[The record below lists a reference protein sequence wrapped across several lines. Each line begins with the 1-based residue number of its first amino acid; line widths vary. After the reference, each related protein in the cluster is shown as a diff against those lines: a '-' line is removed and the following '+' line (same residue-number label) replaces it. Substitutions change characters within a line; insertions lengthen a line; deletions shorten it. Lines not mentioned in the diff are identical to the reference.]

1 MCLMKTNTKTNNLI
15 RDIVI
20 FGDFVALNILF
31 YIFLQI
37 ERSYLHLGSGPYG
50 NLLAIMQNCG
60 MVVAQFY
67 FSTIIHKRFSASE
80 QVLKRATYLILTQIV
95 CAAIFTKLFFT
106 MENYA
111 TPAIPFY
118 IYFGAFLYLTLII
131 LRFTER
137 YFIKK
142 YRSFGKNSRSVTF
155 IGSDKSLIGLY
166 KSLVSDPSTGYRVI
180 GYYADEIMDGA
191 PEGLKRLGTLQ
202 DLNHIMDDTDVL
214 NVNSMDEVY
223 CSLPWS
229 MHDEVNKIMKY
240 CDKNVIHF
248 YYVPIY
254 AESFGHSLK
263 IETIGDSITFTNY
276 ETPLSLPTNRLV
288 KRIFDIAVSSF
299 ALICLLPFIPIVALF
314 IKIQSPG
321 PIFFKQERTG
331 MNGKEFKC
339 YKFRSMHIN
348 KDADKIQATENDPR
362 KFAFGNFM
370 RKMNIDELPQFWNV
384 LIGTMSIVGP
394 RPHMLLHTE
403 TYAKLIDKYMVR
415 HFVKPG
421 VTGWAQ
427 VTGFRGETKE
437 LWQMEER
444 VKRDIWYIE
453 NWSIWLDLR
462 IIWRTA
468 KQLVIHDENAY

>member
-1 MCLMKTNTKTNNLI
+1 MS
-15 RDIVI
+15 
-20 FGDFVALNILF
+20 FFVLLSSFFDLLNII
-31 YIFLQI
+31 YNQI
-37 ERSYLHLGSGPYG
+37 Y
-50 NLLAIMQNCG
+50 
-60 MVVAQFY
+60 
-67 FSTIIHKRFSASE
+67 
-80 QVLKRATYLILTQIV
+80 
-95 CAAIFTKLFFT
+95 
-106 MENYA
+106 
-111 TPAIPFY
+111 
-118 IYFGAFLYLTLII
+118 
-131 LRFTER
+131 
-137 YFIKK
+137 
-142 YRSFGKNSRSVTF
+142 
-155 IGSDKSLIGLY
+155 
-166 KSLVSDPSTGYRVI
+166 
-180 GYYADEIMDGA
+180 
-191 PEGLKRLGTLQ
+191 
-202 DLNHIMDDTDVL
+202 
-214 NVNSMDEVY
+214 
-223 CSLPWS
+223 
-229 MHDEVNKIMKY
+229 
-240 CDKNVIHF
+240 
-248 YYVPIY
+248 
-254 AESFGHSLK
+254 
-263 IETIGDSITFTNY
+263 ITFTNY

-362 KFAFGNFM
+362 KFAFGNIL
-370 RKMNIDELPQFWNV
+370 RKMNIDELPQFWDV

-415 HFVKPG
+415 HFVKLG

-468 KQLVIHDENAY
+468 KQRVIHDENAY

>member
-1 MCLMKTNTKTNNLI
+1 
-15 RDIVI
+15 
-20 FGDFVALNILF
+20 
-31 YIFLQI
+31 
-37 ERSYLHLGSGPYG
+37 
-50 NLLAIMQNCG
+50 
-60 MVVAQFY
+60 
-67 FSTIIHKRFSASE
+67 
-80 QVLKRATYLILTQIV
+80 
-95 CAAIFTKLFFT
+95 
-106 MENYA
+106 
-111 TPAIPFY
+111 
-118 IYFGAFLYLTLII
+118 
-131 LRFTER
+131 
-137 YFIKK
+137 
-142 YRSFGKNSRSVTF
+142 
-155 IGSDKSLIGLY
+155 
-166 KSLVSDPSTGYRVI
+166 
-180 GYYADEIMDGA
+180 
-191 PEGLKRLGTLQ
+191 
-202 DLNHIMDDTDVL
+202 
-214 NVNSMDEVY
+214 
-223 CSLPWS
+223 
-229 MHDEVNKIMKY
+229 
-240 CDKNVIHF
+240 
-248 YYVPIY
+248 
-254 AESFGHSLK
+254 
-263 IETIGDSITFTNY
+263 
-276 ETPLSLPTNRLV
+276 
-288 KRIFDIAVSSF
+288 
-299 ALICLLPFIPIVALF
+299 
-314 IKIQSPG
+314 
-321 PIFFKQERTG
+321 

-362 KFAFGNFM
+362 KFAFGNIM